1 MPNIEYPDLSC
12 SNLIFDYPRI
22 NFVEKHSP
30 REYSSFCTDSG
41 VTLCDKQSGA
51 FLVLRYP
58 SDLENLKKLLDKI
71 EIKE

>member
-1 MPNIEYPDLSC
+1 M
-12 SNLIFDYPRI
+12 FDYPRAPAYPRVK
-22 NFVEKHSP
+22 FSEKYEP
-30 REYSSFCTDSG
+30 REYSSFCTDNG
-41 VTLCDKQSGA
+41 VTLCDKRSGA